1 MLSKD
6 DEYLGYHFSAG
17 TLVIGNLWAILH
29 DEARY
34 VDPDTFNPERFMT
47 PEGTLDPN
55 VPNPEDYAFGFGRRV
70 CPGRFLASNS
80 VWLALASILSV
91 FNLELPTDEC
101 GEKIRPSG
109 EYTSGLIR

>member
-80 VWLALASILSV
+80 VWLALASILAV
-91 FNLELPTDEC
+91 FNLELPTNEF
-101 GEKIRPSG
+101 GEKIKPSG